1 MGDDPITF
9 YNNQLHTFYLP
20 EGELVPLLRTP
31 ELQLLGSAYWVGE
44 EQWINRLIVRG
55 PLDEPVLTVS
65 IMDDIAFF
73 NRTTAPADGF
83 ETLNI
88 TLDYISQ
95 RLTKMPSPTSFAS
108 RWGTVHFAF
117 GQVPGRKIG
126 NANAEIIVLNGESA
140 RIIIM
145 TTASEGVEP
154 HIAAQNAHLDF
165 TLNVQARDTCEG
177 VLPEIWGIKPM
188 SSGTEAMLQPLD
200 VHLRANSGVIVE

>member
-1 MGDDPITF
+1 MVT
-9 YNNQLHTFYLP
+9 
-20 EGELVPLLRTP
+20 LVRTP
-31 ELQLLGSAYWVGE
+31 ELQLLGSAYWNGA
-44 EQWINRLIVRG
+44 EQWINRLVVRG
-55 PLDEPVLTVS
+55 PREEPVLTVR
-65 IMDDIAFF
+65 IMNNIAYF
-73 NRTTAPADGF
+73 NRSTASADGF

-88 TLDYISQ
+88 TLDYLGQ
-95 RLTKMPSPTSFAS
+95 QLTKMPSPTSYAN

-154 HIAAQNAHLDF
+154 QEAAQHAHLDF

-188 SSGTEAMLQPLD
+188 SSSTEAMLQPVD
-200 VHLRANSGVIVE
+200 VQLQPSQKRRSLIVE